1 MPMSSFV
8 ILVVIF
14 TIAVV
19 IYIELAGMPGKTA
32 RERGHP
38 HVDAINLL
46 GWIGLLLGVAPWLV
60 AMLWARTQPLAV
72 KHEDAPV
79 SALTGAPANEGK
91 EGHDQEAS

>member
-8 ILVVIF
+8 ILVVII
-14 TIAVV
+14 TIAAM
-19 IYIELAGMPGKTA
+19 IYIELASMPGKTA

-38 HVDAINLL
+38 HADAINLL

-72 KHEDAPV
+72 AHEDAPASVPSTAPV
-79 SALTGAPANEGK
+79 SEGK
-91 EGHDQEAS
+91 GHDQEAS

>member
-1 MPMSSFV
+1 MSSFA

-14 TIAVV
+14 TIAAV
-19 IYIELAGMPGKTA
+19 IYIELASMPGKTA

-38 HVDAINLL
+38 HADAINLL

-72 KHEDAPV
+72 AHDN
-79 SALTGAPANEGK
+79 APASVPSTASTSEGK
-91 EGHDQEAS
+91 GHDQEAS

>member
-8 ILVVIF
+8 ILVVLI
-14 TIAVV
+14 TIAAV
-19 IYIELAGMPGKTA
+19 IYIELASMPGKTA

-38 HVDAINLL
+38 HADAISLL

-72 KHEDAPV
+72 AHESAPA
-79 SALTGAPANEGK
+79 SALTAAPANEGR
-91 EGHDQEAS
+91 GHDQEAS

>member
-1 MPMSSFV
+1 MPMSSVV

-14 TIAVV
+14 TIAAV
-19 IYIELAGMPGKTA
+19 IYIELASMPGKTA

-38 HVDAINLL
+38 YADAISLL

-72 KHEDAPV
+72 THDY
-79 SALTGAPANEGK
+79 APASVPSTAPASEGK
-91 EGHDQEAS
+91 GHDQETS